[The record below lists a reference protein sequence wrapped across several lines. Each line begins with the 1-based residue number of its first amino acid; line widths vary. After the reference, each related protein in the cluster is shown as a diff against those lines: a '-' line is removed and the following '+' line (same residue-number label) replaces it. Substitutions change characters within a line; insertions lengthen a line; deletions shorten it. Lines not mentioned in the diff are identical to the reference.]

1 MEYKCDD
8 DIINNKEKY
17 GMVET
22 PTFFVERML
31 DLVDKDLFESPEIRW
46 LDTGAGCGI
55 FSSCISRRI
64 CDTNQIDLVEVNE
77 SLRDNLEKKFGEKN
91 VFIEDFL
98 NFDNGKYDV
107 IIGNPPYN
115 RNGMKKVPTKNGI
128 DKRDDGQTVWI
139 NFLYKSIEI
148 LKPGGTLCYVIPSI
162 WMKNNHIVYK
172 ELIKYNLEYI
182 IPYTSTE
189 SNKIFSGNCQTPTCI
204 LVMKKCVGNGIV
216 NIYDKTVRRFIS
228 YDTMRCRHMP
238 LVGVNMVTH
247 MYNLCDK
254 YGSMSRY
261 VRKTNVISKKIT
273 THDVMDKVFKFPNID
288 TCLMNRSTPYLK
300 LGYSNNPCPF
310 FGEKKIVLSHKM
322 YGFPYMDSTGVYGI
336 SKRDNYVVSGL
347 NDEQGFRDVFDL
359 FSSDIFFFLMN
370 ATRYRMK
377 YLEKYVFDFIPDV
390 VEMKRL
396 GVWDATI
403 FDRTRVVEML
413 GFDID
418 ETGVNEGID
427 NIYEQYFVTKYSHF
441 SFDAEND
448 SNKIE
453 KTKDP

>member
-1 MEYKCDD
+1 
-8 DIINNKEKY
+8 
-17 GMVET
+17 
-22 PTFFVERML
+22 
-31 DLVDKDLFESPEIRW
+31 
-46 LDTGAGCGI
+46 
-55 FSSCISRRI
+55 
-64 CDTNQIDLVEVNE
+64 
-77 SLRDNLEKKFGEKN
+77 
-91 VFIEDFL
+91 
-98 NFDNGKYDV
+98 
-107 IIGNPPYN
+107 
-115 RNGMKKVPTKNGI
+115 
-128 DKRDDGQTVWI
+128 
-139 NFLYKSIEI
+139 
-148 LKPGGTLCYVIPSI
+148 
-162 WMKNNHIVYK
+162 
-172 ELIKYNLEYI
+172 
-182 IPYTSTE
+182 
-189 SNKIFSGNCQTPTCI
+189 
-204 LVMKKCVGNGIV
+204 
-216 NIYDKTVRRFIS
+216 
-228 YDTMRCRHMP
+228 
-238 LVGVNMVTH
+238 
-247 MYNLCDK
+247 
-254 YGSMSRY
+254 
-261 VRKTNVISKKIT
+261 
-273 THDVMDKVFKFPNID
+273 
-288 TCLMNRSTPYLK
+288 
-300 LGYSNNPCPF
+300 
-310 FGEKKIVLSHKM
+310 M